1 MNTLRPRAGW
11 LLAAL
16 VGTALAAPS
25 RAADLDKYVPEDA
38 TLYVRVNVRQL
49 LVAPVVRTNVP
60 LAFAKYGD
68 QIAQLA
74 ALAKQFNAN
83 APDVKEEDLK
93 KQLEQLKDPKVVAA
107 GLDAAKDVITDVIV
121 TGDADAEDE
130 DVFILVQSQHVNAKA
145 FEQGADMIEKLA
157 GQALPFKFKREKI
170 GKATVYVIETPAPQE
185 QTIYAAVLE
194 EGVVALSTDKE
205 TLEKALAVAGGK
217 AKPKIDEDLAK
228 LITNRSPKDF
238 LFVAGVKGA
247 DDDEQKFIGKLTLDK
262 DLGGQLVT
270 TFKSAD
276 KAKDFAKE
284 TNDHLSGFA
293 DTLKGFAAQHKD
305 LKPILDQLG
314 KTRAKATDKK
324 VTVSVKLTGDTVEKF
339 LKQD

>member
-16 VGTALAAPS
+16 VGTALVAPS

-60 LAFAKYGD
+60 LAVAKYGD

-130 DVFILVQSQHVNAKA
+130 DVFILVQSQHVN
-145 FEQGADMIEKLA
+145 
-157 GQALPFKFKREKI
+157 
-170 GKATVYVIETPAPQE
+170 
-185 QTIYAAVLE
+185 
-194 EGVVALSTDKE
+194 
-205 TLEKALAVAGGK
+205 
-217 AKPKIDEDLAK
+217 
-228 LITNRSPKDF
+228 
-238 LFVAGVKGA
+238 
-247 DDDEQKFIGKLTLDK
+247 
-262 DLGGQLVT
+262 
-270 TFKSAD
+270 
-276 KAKDFAKE
+276 
-284 TNDHLSGFA
+284 
-293 DTLKGFAAQHKD
+293 
-305 LKPILDQLG
+305 
-314 KTRAKATDKK
+314 
-324 VTVSVKLTGDTVEKF
+324 
-339 LKQD
+339 